1 MMQIL
6 RTARYTN
13 AACLAAVA
21 FACLAG
27 SAAAQSTTS
36 SMEGLKLSNDQ
47 PIAIESDQLE
57 VRDQEH
63 KAYFTGNVKVVQ
75 GTTTLQAGKMT
86 VLYKSKTGE
95 TAPAGASITG
105 GNADIEKIFVD
116 NSVYLTSGTQK
127 ATADKGEFDMAAQTF
142 ILSGKQVVLSQ
153 DTNVFTGCKLT
164 VFMTTGQ
171 AKLESCGGPVRI
183 MLDPKSQKKQ

>member
-1 MMQIL
+1 MMQIS
-6 RTARYTN
+6 RPAHFSTATGF
-13 AACLAAVA
+13 AAAILLASLTSPA
-21 FACLAG
+21 FA
-27 SAAAQSTTS
+27 QNTTS
-36 SMEGLKLSNDQ
+36 KMDGMKLSSDQ

-57 VRDQEH
+57 VRDQER

-75 GTTTLQAGKMT
+75 GTTTLRAGKMT
-86 VLYKSKTGE
+86 VLYKSSGDGQQ
-95 TAPAGASITG
+95 TASVAS
-105 GNADIEKIFVD
+105 GNADIDKIFVD

-127 ATADKGEFDMAAQTF
+127 ATADHGEFDMASQTF
-142 ILSGKQVVLSQ
+142 TLSGKQVVLSQ

-164 VFMTTGQ
+164 VLMNTGE

>member
-6 RTARYTN
+6 RTTRYAN

-21 FACLAG
+21 LACLAG
-27 SAAAQSTTS
+27 NAAAQTAT

-86 VLYKSKTGE
+86 VLYKSKASGSAE
-95 TAPAGASITG
+95 SSSITSG
-105 GNADIEKIFVD
+105 GADIDKIFVD
-116 NSVYLTSGTQK
+116 NSVYLMSGTQK

-164 VFMTTGQ
+164 VLMNTGE

>member
-1 MMQIL
+1 MMQFS
-6 RTARYTN
+6 RPGNFKTAAYVSAT
-13 AACLAAVA
+13 LAL
-21 FACLAG
+21 ACLAG
-27 SAAAQSTTS
+27 PVAAQSTTS
-36 SMEGLKLSNDQ
+36 KMEGMQLSNDQ

-57 VRDQEH
+57 IRDQER

-86 VLYKSKTGE
+86 VLYKGE
-95 TAPAGASITG
+95 GSSLTSGDANI
-105 GNADIEKIFVD
+105 DKIFVD
-116 NSVYLTSGTQK
+116 NQVFLNSGTQK
-127 ATADKGEFDMAAQTF
+127 ATADHGEFDMAAQTF

-153 DTNVFTGCKLT
+153 EKNVFTGCKLT
-164 VFMTTGQ
+164 VVMNTGE

>member
-6 RTARYTN
+6 RTARHTN
-13 AACLAAVA
+13 ATCFAAVA
-21 FACLAG
+21 IACLAG
-27 SAAAQSTTS
+27 TAAAQSTTS
-36 SMEGLKLSNDQ
+36 NMEGLKLSNDQ

-86 VLYKSKTGE
+86 VLYKSKDGN
-95 TAPAGASITG
+95 TAENASITG

>member
-1 MMQIL
+1 MMQIS
-6 RTARYTN
+6 RPAHFSTAIGF
-13 AACLAAVA
+13 AAAILLASLTSPA
-21 FACLAG
+21 FA
-27 SAAAQSTTS
+27 QNTTS
-36 SMEGLKLSNDQ
+36 KMDGMKLSSDQ

-57 VRDQEH
+57 VRDQER

-86 VLYKSKTGE
+86 VLYKSSGDGQQ
-95 TAPAGASITG
+95 TASVAS
-105 GNADIEKIFVD
+105 GNADIDKIFVD

-127 ATADKGEFDMAAQTF
+127 ATADHGEFDMASQTF
-142 ILSGKQVVLSQ
+142 TLSGKQVVLSQ

-164 VFMTTGQ
+164 VLMNTGE

>member
-1 MMQIL
+1 MQIL
-6 RTARYTN
+6 RTARYNN
-13 AACLAAVA
+13 AACFAAVA

-86 VLYKSKTGE
+86 VLYKSKGD
-95 TAPAGASITG
+95 GAAASSSITG
-105 GNADIEKIFVD
+105 GDADIDKIFVD

-164 VFMTTGQ
+164 VLMATGQ

>member
-1 MMQIL
+1 MMQIS
-6 RTARYTN
+6 RPARCTN
-13 AACLAAVA
+13 AATYAAA
-21 FACLAG
+21 IALACLAG
-27 SAAAQSTTS
+27 PVAAQNATS

-86 VLYKSKTGE
+86 VLYKSKGD
-95 TAPAGASITG
+95 GAAANSSITSG
-105 GNADIEKIFVD
+105 GADIDKIFVD

-153 DTNVFTGCKLT
+153 ETNVFTGCKLT
-164 VFMTTGQ
+164 VFMTTGE

-183 MLDPKSQKKQ
+183 MLDPKTQKKQ